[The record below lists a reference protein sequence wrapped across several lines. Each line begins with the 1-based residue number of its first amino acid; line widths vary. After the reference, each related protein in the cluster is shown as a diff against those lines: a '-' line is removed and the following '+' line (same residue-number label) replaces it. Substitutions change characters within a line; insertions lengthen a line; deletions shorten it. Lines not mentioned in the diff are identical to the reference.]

1 MIGTSPRVL
10 VEFLEV
16 EPVISGLDVALIIG
30 FDFSVWD
37 VGFVVLVVVFS
48 SIFAGVVTVIVDV
61 GVASVVVFAAAAV
74 LVLADV
80 VVLSILVVVFV
91 FVAVVG
97 NVLVG
102 VAVNVVAEIDTF
114 EELLNCVTGSTKET
128 QSRYEKVN
136 FNKV

>member
-1 MIGTSPRVL
+1 M
-10 VEFLEV
+10 
-16 EPVISGLDVALIIG
+16 
-30 FDFSVWD
+30 
-37 VGFVVLVVVFS
+37 GFVVLVVVFS